1 MLGLIGFVRSIE
13 ETPATIDSIVLHP
26 IFQGALPIAV
36 RLLSVTPFKSE
47 RGNIAFSCVEH
58 TWKDLS
64 RILLCLGGS
73 LDTGLFSGKK

>member
-36 RLLSVTPFKSE
+36 RLLTGSIVLLHSRAKEEISHSP
-47 RGNIAFSCVEH
+47 A
-58 TWKDLS
+58 LS
-64 RILLCLGGS
+64 IHGRI
-73 LDTGLFSGKK
+73 